1 MSKRAL
7 ALRFYRTVA
16 FLAIAA
22 KTVDSKEVLELLREG
37 TMAVGVLVGRH

>member
-7 ALRFYRTVA
+7 ALRFYRTLVL
-16 FLAIAA
+16 LAIATKA
-22 KTVDSKEVLELLREG
+22 VDSKEILELLREG